1 MRAAAFA
8 IVLLLAVTGLACAQ
22 GSLSFEL
29 APLSLDLEVNLEQA
43 ITTVEGWT
51 IYGGS
56 GFAASPDGVEKLQP
70 YTMACRGW
78 DALIAYAEVCAE
90 LRAPIIGEGEILR
103 LFTSIVW

>member
-8 IVLLLAVTGLACAQ
+8 IALLLAGTALAS

-29 APLSLDLEVNLEQA
+29 APLTLDLEVNLEQS
-43 ITTVEGWT
+43 ITTVDGWT

-56 GFAASPDGVEKLQP
+56 GFAASPAGVEKLQP

-78 DALIAYAEVCAE
+78 DAVIAYAEVCAE
-90 LRAPIIGEGEILR
+90 LRAPLIGEGEIVR
-103 LFTSIVW
+103 IFTSIVW